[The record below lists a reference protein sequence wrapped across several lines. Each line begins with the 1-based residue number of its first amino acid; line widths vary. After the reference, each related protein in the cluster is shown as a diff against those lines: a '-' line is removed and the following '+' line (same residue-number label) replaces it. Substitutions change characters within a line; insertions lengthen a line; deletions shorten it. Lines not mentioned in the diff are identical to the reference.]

1 MDEVTSMGQL
11 ERIDQ
16 PFGPRLKVARE
27 LAGMSR
33 EQLARRI
40 GVETA
45 SIEAWEADARAPRAN
60 RVMTLSGVLG
70 VTIGWLLEGRE
81 DGYMST
87 GQTPSLEGLRAQ
99 IDSVRLALNEAG
111 EVLRNIDESL
121 QTLVEDD
128 ASEPPSAP
136 NG

>member
-11 ERIDQ
+11 ERVAQ

-27 LAGMSR
+27 LAGLTR

-45 SIEAWEADARAPRAN
+45 SIAAWESDSRAPRAN
-60 RVMTLSGVLG
+60 RVMTLAGLLG
-70 VTIGWLLEGRE
+70 VSIGWLLEGRE
-81 DGYMST
+81 DGYMAN

-99 IDSVRLALNEAG
+99 VDALRLVLNDAG
-111 EVLRNIDESL
+111 ELLRNIDASL
-121 QTLVEDD
+121 QALAEDEHAD
-128 ASEPPSAP
+128 PPPTAV
-136 NG
+136 G